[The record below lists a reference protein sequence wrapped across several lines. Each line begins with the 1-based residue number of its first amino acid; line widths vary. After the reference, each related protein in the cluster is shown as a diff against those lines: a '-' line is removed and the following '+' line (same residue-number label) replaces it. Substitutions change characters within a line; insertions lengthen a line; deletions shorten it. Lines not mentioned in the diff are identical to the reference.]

1 KPTVELVLQRVH
13 PDDAAL
19 VKQTIERAAHDG
31 KDFDI
36 EHRLLMPDGSVKN
49 VYAVAHAVRDES
61 GSIEF
66 VGAVMD
72 ITGQH
77 QARAALE
84 RACDEIKRSE
94 DRLQLV
100 IDTIPGMVWSAL
112 PDGSVD
118 FVN

>member
-1 KPTVELVLQRVH
+1 MPWRM
-13 PDDAAL
+13 AL
-19 VKQTIERAAHDG
+19 
-31 KDFDI
+31 
-36 EHRLLMPDGSVKN
+36 
-49 VYAVAHAVRDES
+49 RDES

-72 ITGQH
+72 VTQQH

-84 RACDEIKRSE
+84 RSFDEIKRSE
-94 DRLQLV
+94 DRLRLV

-118 FVN
+118 FVNQTLDGVSRSHLGKL